1 MPFVVGFEW
10 RLDKMVC
17 CQMVVLIRDGVGKVH
32 RGCVFGGYSR
42 LFYSQG
48 TANGNFRFYT
58 NQAHTGKA
66 LWCLPKVF
74 WWTRILVESA
84 PQLVSKIKFV
94 WRTSWTWT
102 PTPNR
107 ELKPSVWCQT
117 QRHLQIIR
125 SHPLLICLIYRQCA

>member
-1 MPFVVGFEW
+1 
-10 RLDKMVC
+10 
-17 CQMVVLIRDGVGKVH
+17 MVVMIRDGVGKVH

-84 PQLVSKIKFV
+84 PQLVSKIKRQGQGLCDV
-94 WRTSWTWT
+94 T
-102 PTPNR
+102 P
-107 ELKPSVWCQT
+107 ELEPQ
-117 QRHLQIIR
+117 
-125 SHPLLICLIYRQCA
+125 PLILN